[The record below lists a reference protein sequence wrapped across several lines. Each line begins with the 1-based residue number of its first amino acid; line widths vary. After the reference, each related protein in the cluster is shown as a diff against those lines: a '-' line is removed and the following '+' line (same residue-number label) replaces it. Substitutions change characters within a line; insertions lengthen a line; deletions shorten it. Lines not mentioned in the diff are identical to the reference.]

1 MKPRHVVYFELLQVS
16 VYPGVQMKRFTPT
29 AFVALMI
36 AGALAGTGAAWADPP
51 GGFPN
56 TKGFDVIPDQHGK
69 PQGQEPHGGGPHGE
83 PAGGTHFQDK
93 DRIAVHN
100 YFAEL
105 ERSGQCPPGLAKKH
119 NGCMPP
125 GQAKRWQI
133 GARLPAGVV
142 YYSLPP
148 ALVVQLTPPPAGYR
162 YVRVDSDILMIGIG
176 TSMVAAAIVDL
187 GR

>member
-1 MKPRHVVYFELLQVS
+1 MMR
-16 VYPGVQMKRFTPT
+16 RTPT
-29 AFVALMI
+29 ALIALVI
-36 AGALAGTGAAWADPP
+36 ASVVVGAGAAWADPP

-69 PQGQEPHGGGPHGE
+69 PQGEGQHGGGPHGGQGE
-83 PAGGTHFQDK
+83 GNHFQDR
-93 DRIAVHN
+93 DRVAVHN

-105 ERSGQCPPGLAKKH
+105 ERGGQCPPGLAKKH

-133 GARLPAGVV
+133 GAPLPAGVV

-162 YVRVDSDILMIGIG
+162 YVRVDSDILMVGIG
-176 TSMVAAAIVDL
+176 TSMVAAAIEDL

>member
-1 MKPRHVVYFELLQVS
+1 MHRK
-16 VYPGVQMKRFTPT
+16 PT
-29 AFVALMI
+29 ALIAFVV
-36 AGALAGTGAAWADPP
+36 AGLLTGIGATWADPP

-69 PQGQEPHGGGPHGE
+69 PQGQERHGG
-83 PAGGTHFQDK
+83 PATGAHFQDK
-93 DRIAVHN
+93 DRVAVHS
-100 YFAEL
+100 YFADL

-119 NGCMPP
+119 SGCMPP

-133 GARLPAGVV
+133 GAPLPAGVV

-176 TSMVAAAIVDL
+176 TSMVAAAIEDL